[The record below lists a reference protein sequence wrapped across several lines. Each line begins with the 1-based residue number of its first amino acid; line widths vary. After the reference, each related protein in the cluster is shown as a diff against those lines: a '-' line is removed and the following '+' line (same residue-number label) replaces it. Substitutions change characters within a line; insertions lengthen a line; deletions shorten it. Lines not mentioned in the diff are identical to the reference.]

1 MIKYITNYMLT
12 TIFGWMK
19 IHKSQLLNFVQAS
32 FGHILDD
39 SVKVADYT
47 VVFKSEL
54 KDDATLCNDILVGG
68 LEQEFYCSIGK
79 N

>member
-19 IHKSQLLNFVQAS
+19 IHKSQLL
-32 FGHILDD
+32 
-39 SVKVADYT
+39 
-47 VVFKSEL
+47 
-54 KDDATLCNDILVGG
+54 KDDATLCNDMVVGA
-68 LEQEFYCSIGK
+68 LEQEFYDFPQYMGIFLPT